1 MYRLGEVVYACS
13 PSMQEVEAEG
23 LSFDIRLGCTV
34 SSRQAWAITAR
45 PHLIKKQK
53 QEQTKAQQMPC
64 LINDGQ
70 GRCSYTQLNSYFVHI
85 EGSKLV
91 GDLVT
96 GKC

>member
-1 MYRLGEVVYACS
+1 
-13 PSMQEVEAEG
+13 MQEDEAEG

-64 LINDGQ
+64 MINDGQ
-70 GRCSYTQLNSYFVHI
+70 GRCSHTYLISILCTLREVNW
-85 EGSKLV
+85 
-91 GDLVT
+91 
-96 GKC
+96 